1 MNSLIEAEK
10 VLEIAKAQ
18 TEAIEKVLKGLDDI
32 ELAIVVAMLLAAV
45 KQNKPDMPDQAFDKL
60 LDIVKTGAKLRPE
73 ELATVLGTYRNSG
86 VSGIGE
92 IVKDIFSGM
101 KGAN

>member
-1 MNSLIEAEK
+1 MNNLIEAEK

-18 TEAIEKVLKGLDDI
+18 TEA
-32 ELAIVVAMLLAAV
+32 
-45 KQNKPDMPDQAFDKL
+45 
-60 LDIVKTGAKLRPE
+60 DIVKTGAKLRPE
-73 ELATVLGTYRNSG
+73 ELATVLVTYCNSG

-92 IVKDIFSGM
+92 MVKDIFSGM